1 MHTSWCV
8 SSSVTA
14 EAADDGDDAADDG
27 DDAADDGDG
36 DGDDDSD
43 ADFGAAAVFG
53 AADDDEQTDAVRS

>member
-1 MHTSWCV
+1 MHTSSCV
-8 SSSVTA
+8 SASVIA
-14 EAADDGDDAADDG
+14 EAADDGDDV
-27 DDAADDGDG
+27 ADDGDG

>member
-14 EAADDGDDAADDG
+14 EAADDG